1 MITFQRANKNNSAW
15 FTRLSNLTF
24 SRCSSWN
31 RNCFPSV
38 LSKVLDWVKALCSV
52 NQVNPTRWE
61 EQGISGA
68 GSISDRKQTM
78 NCFYPSLFS
87 QRYPFLVIKCYKT
100 THALV
105 TSVLIHTSSLMSEGL
120 LWIKRKHTSFY
131 EMMAGRYRHKA
142 IKKVLWNNITSIDDT
157 LLTDCNWC
165 KGWHLSPHFSPYHT
179 KYHTIPWFGF
189 LLLWETPCWMLNFVY
204 QI

>member
-1 MITFQRANKNNSAW
+1 MQMWSLSRANKNNSAW

-24 SRCSSWN
+24 IRCSSWN
-31 RNCFPSV
+31 KNCFPSV
-38 LSKVLDWVKALCSV
+38 LSKVLAWVKALCSV

-87 QRYPFLVIKCYKT
+87 QRCPFLVIKCHKT

-105 TSVLIHTSSLMSEGL
+105 TLDLIHTSSLMYEGL
-120 LWIKRKHTSFY
+120 VWIKWKHTFFRRWWQCST
-131 EMMAGRYRHKA
+131 R
-142 IKKVLWNNITSIDDT
+142 LQTQNNKESA
-157 LLTDCNWC
+157 L
-165 KGWHLSPHFSPYHT
+165 
-179 KYHTIPWFGF
+179 
-189 LLLWETPCWMLNFVY
+189 E
-204 QI
+204 